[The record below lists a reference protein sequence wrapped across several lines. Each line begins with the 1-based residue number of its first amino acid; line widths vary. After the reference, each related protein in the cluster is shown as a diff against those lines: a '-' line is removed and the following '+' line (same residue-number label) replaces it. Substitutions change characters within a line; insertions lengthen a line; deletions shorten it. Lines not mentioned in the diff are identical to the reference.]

1 MYNIIFRT
9 NPEFFGL
16 GLCSF
21 TDECPEPVKL
31 IDVNGSITI
40 TDGKNKLILKI
51 VNDVISIPILIDD
64 DIVGKTNITIQ
75 ELKIPSTND
84 FGATNCLGTGFSFGT
99 GNSKSTE
106 IKEPTKRLYQLSI
119 GKLFKTKFVVI
130 NNEFRFMAKE
140 ALDEHSHS
148 ETNVI
153 EMNISFRTEDS
164 LQLISKSTK

>member
-75 ELKIPSTND
+75 ELKSP
-84 FGATNCLGTGFSFGT
+84 ATNFGTGSTDTGFGFGT
-99 GNSKSTE
+99 GNSKSAE
-106 IKEPTKRLYQLSI
+106 IKEPTKRFYQLSI